1 MFKKPFIRVIE
12 DPKIVVVCD
21 SCHQKL
27 RIPRSRRRIQVTC
40 PSCRHQFKYQYFG
53 LGISSYSLRQL
64 LKKENIRAFK
74 PAAIALLGLA
84 LFGGGAVLGAAS
96 RNDPSHAY
104 LIAGL
109 IISAVGLA
117 LMVLAYKKL

>member
-12 DPKIVVVCD
+12 DPKIIVTCD
-21 SCHQKL
+21 SCRQKL
-27 RIPRSRRRIQVTC
+27 RIPRSRKRIQVTC

-64 LKKENIRAFK
+64 LKKENIRAIK

-96 RNDPSHAY
+96 RNDSSPAY

-109 IISAVGLA
+109 IVSAVGLV
-117 LMVLAYKKL
+117 LMISTYRRL